1 MHLATISEMPAQ
13 LLAMLC
19 NRKANVPPQ
28 PPPPKNGVFAM
39 RLPVKGTRTRRIF
52 QRKKETTVGVLSVCL
67 SHPVIQRWSLT
78 TPAALLQVAKNEQK
92 TTMS

>member
-19 NRKANVPPQ
+19 NTKVNVPPQ
-28 PPPPKNGVFAM
+28 PPPPIPPSKNGVFAM
-39 RLPVKGTRTRRIF
+39 RLPVKGTRTRHIA

-67 SHPVIQRWSLT
+67 SHPVIQRWSLICNPCSPST
-78 TPAALLQVAKNEQK
+78 GGEK
-92 TTMS
+92 

>member
-13 LLAMLC
+13 LLAMPC
-19 NRKANVPPQ
+19 NTKANVPPQ
-28 PPPPKNGVFAM
+28 PPPQKKKNGVFAM

-67 SHPVIQRWSLT
+67 SHPVIQRWSLICNPRSPST
-78 TPAALLQVAKNEQK
+78 GCEK
-92 TTMS
+92 